1 MTMKRIP
8 VYTLFCVAIF
18 VILVGCDATIDPIT
32 DDSESIARKFGTNIN
47 LTQLDNY
54 AAQPVPF
61 YIQKDNAPNTPVEN
75 SKATLG
81 RVLFYDKELSIDR
94 TISCA
99 SCHQQSH
106 AFSDLAVAS
115 KGVDGT
121 TGRHSMRLI
130 NVQFALE
137 PRFFWDERA
146 ATLENQVTEPIK
158 DHIEMGFSGQ
168 NANSSFNDLVNRLA
182 GLDYYDYLF
191 RFVYGDNT
199 ISEGRIQESLAHFV
213 RSIQSFD
220 SKYDIGRAQVQG
232 NLANFPNFT
241 DQENVGKMLYT
252 QAPNFNQAGSRV
264 SGGLGCQRCHNAPE
278 FDIDP
283 VSRNNGVILS
293 ISGQIDLTNTRS
305 PSLRD
310 LVGPSGILNGPLM
323 HNGTFTTLE
332 SVLLH
337 YNNLTT
343 SLNPQLDPGL
353 RPGGNPQ
360 RLNMTQQEVDAVVAF
375 LKTLTGSNVY
385 TDEKW
390 SDPFIR

>member
-1 MTMKRIP
+1 MKRIP
-8 VYTLFCVAIF
+8 VNTLFCVTLF
-18 VILVGCDATIDPIT
+18 VILVGCDATTDPIT
-32 DDSESIARKFGTNIN
+32 VDSESIARKFGTNIN
-47 LTQLDNY
+47 LNQLDNY
-54 AAQPVPF
+54 AAQPIPA
-61 YIQKDNAPNTPVEN
+61 YITKNNAPNSPVEN

-106 AFSDLAVAS
+106 AFSDVAVAS

-168 NANSSFNDLVNRLA
+168 NANSSFDDLVIRLS
-182 GLDYYDYLF
+182 GLDYYDTLF

-199 ISEGRIQESLAHFV
+199 ISESRIQESLAHFV

-232 NLANFPNFT
+232 NLASFPNFT
-241 DQENVGKMLYT
+241 DQENEGKMLYT
-252 QAPNFNQAGSRV
+252 TPPIFNTADSRI

-283 VSRNNGVILS
+283 VSRNNGVIRS
-293 ISGQIDLTNTRS
+293 ISGQLDLTNTRA

-310 LVGPSGILNGPLM
+310 MVDPSGNLNGPLM
-323 HNGTFTTLE
+323 HNGAFATLE

-337 YNNLTT
+337 YDDLTT
-343 SLNPQLDPGL
+343 SINPQLDPRL
-353 RPGGNPQ
+353 RVGPNAQ

>member
-1 MTMKRIP
+1 MNRASVNI
-8 VYTLFCVAIF
+8 LFIASLFICLISCETAIS
-18 VILVGCDATIDPIT
+18 PPT
-32 DDSESIARKFGTNIN
+32 DDSESIARKFGTNID

-61 YIQKDNAPNTPVEN
+61 YIHKYNAPNAPIEN
-75 SKATLG
+75 EKATLG

-99 SCHQQSH
+99 SCHQQSL
-106 AFSDLAVAS
+106 AFSDMEVAS
-115 KGVDGT
+115 DGVAGT

-130 NVQFALE
+130 NARFALE

-158 DHIEMGFSGQ
+158 DHIEMGFSGI
-168 NANSSFNDLVNRLA
+168 NANTSFDDLVTRLS
-182 GLDYYDYLF
+182 GLEYYDNLF

-199 ISEGRIQESLAHFV
+199 ISESRIQESLAHFV

-220 SKYDIGRAQVQG
+220 SKYDVGRAQVQG
-232 NLANFPNFT
+232 NMANFPNFT

-252 QAPNFNQAGSRV
+252 MAPAFNQAGVRV
-264 SGGLGCQRCHNAPE
+264 AGGLGCQGCHRAPE

-283 VSRNNGVILS
+283 GTRNNGVILS
-293 ISGQIDLTNTRS
+293 ISNQQDLTNTRA

-310 LVGPSGILNGPLM
+310 LIGPNGNINGPFM
-323 HNGTFTTLE
+323 HNGSFATLE
-332 SVLLH
+332 AVLLH
-337 YNNLTT
+337 YNDLTT
-343 SLNPQLDPGL
+343 SVNPQLDPRL
-353 RPGGNPQ
+353 RPNGLPQ
-360 RLNMTQQEVDAVVAF
+360 KLNMTQQEVDAVVAF